1 MRAPVHLSA
10 AHAQELCRKHLTRDE
25 GWCVLYCGA
34 VPNIRKTLRDACNQ
48 SKFVYAEES
57 FSW

>member
-1 MRAPVHLSA
+1 MHLSA